1 MIRIESHTVADKPY
15 TLAQGT
21 AADLATIHDNVDKIP
36 EVNRKRYTDTFEAW
50 GESARGGG
58 MDFGGLENVAQAAA
72 IFQNDGWQE
81 GETRA
86 RREVPTLGLSDLTP
100 QATSRRRRRVFSD
113 TGDTLRIDS
122 ALAGD
127 WDRAYE
133 TRQKRQTNAPTVIS
147 IGCAFG
153 SNADMTQGKMFWA
166 GVQMAAITELLENS
180 GWRIELRALK
190 VNDFYGKNI
199 HVQDWTVKQ
208 ADQPLRWDTTL
219 ALFGH
224 VGVYRGL
231 GWAGNMFTAAMVPY
245 GMGTV
250 LAGKDMLKTVN
261 RLADAGVIPPVSILL
276 PLATSRSEVIFN
288 ISDALEQI
296 RKQTGTAA

>member
-1 MIRIESHTVADKPY
+1 MIRIESHTVAGKAH

-36 EVNRKRYTDTFEAW
+36 EVNRQRYANTFETW
-50 GESARGGG
+50 GESARSG
-58 MDFGGLENVAQAAA
+58 MDFGGLDTVQQAAA
-72 IFQNDGWQE
+72 IFQHEGWRA
-81 GETRA
+81 GEERA
-86 RREVPTLGLSDLTP
+86 RREIPTLGLAQLAP
-100 QATSRRRRRVFSD
+100 HATSRKRRRMFTD
-113 TGDTLRIDS
+113 EGDTLRIDH
-122 ALAGD
+122 ALAGN
-127 WDRAYE
+127 WERAYE
-133 TRQKRQTNAPTVIS
+133 SRQKRQTNTPTVLS

-166 GVQMAAITELLENS
+166 GVQMAAITELLESS

-190 VNDFYGKNI
+190 VNDFYGQNI

-231 GWAGNMFTAAMVPY
+231 GWAGNMFTAATVPY

-250 LAGKDMLKTVN
+250 ATGKDMLKAVN
-261 RLADAGVIPPVSILL
+261 RFAGAGVIPPVSIVL
-276 PLATSRSEVIFN
+276 PLATSRCEVIVN
-288 ISDALEQI
+288 ISNALEEI
-296 RKQTGTAA
+296 RKTTGAAA